1 MPKKKNP
8 DATPSMKVMA
18 AYWLLLFSGRPWT
31 LTELS
36 EKLQCSKQAVLRIM
50 DHIDLSGYAPLQSW
64 LNKNR
69 QRCYQLMKPKKPPAV
84 ALSIEDIQTL
94 LLCRDIAWNL
104 LPDSLRET
112 VSRAIGHATVLLPD
126 FDQRNHLPD
135 GIVCPQP
142 TSGVDYRE
150 KGEVLACLM
159 NAMQDNKV
167 CELQYRA
174 IEADKPVLRRV
185 SPRRLLH
192 HKDSL
197 YLAGWLIKDQDT
209 VYQTTMALQRIA
221 EVKLTNEVYK
231 QAWPSDE
238 PQGFGVIKDEPFQV
252 RAVFTPLAACYVSER
267 IWSQDQILE
276 PQPDGGVILT
286 FSATSWP
293 EVIAWALSFGTA
305 CTVLEPEKLRE
316 ELGVIGAAVN
326 KKYQGSDNK
335 KGIVTC

>member
-69 QRCYQLMKPKKPPAV
+69 QRCYQLMKPKKTPAV

-126 FDQRNHLPD
+126 FDQRNHLPE

-142 TSGVDYRE
+142 TSGVDYSE
-150 KGEVLACLM
+150 KGEVLTCLM
-159 NAMQDNKV
+159 KAMQENKV

-174 IEADKPVLRRV
+174 IEADQPRLRRV
-185 SPRRLLH
+185 APRRFLH

-209 VYQTTMALQRIA
+209 VYQTTMAVQRIA
-221 EVKLTNEVYK
+221 EVKLTDEVYD
-231 QAWPSDE
+231 QAWPTNE
-238 PQGFGVIKDEPFQV
+238 PQGFGVIKEEPFRV
-252 RAVFTPLAACYVSER
+252 RAAFTASAACFVRER
-267 IWSQDQILE
+267 IWSDDQVLE
-276 PQPDGGVILT
+276 PQPGGGVILEFT
-286 FSATSWP
+286 ATSRP
-293 EVIAWALSFGTA
+293 EVIALMLSFGATA
-305 CTVLEPEKLRE
+305 TLISPDDLVSDMRDVLQKTAENYK
-316 ELGVIGAAVN
+316 
-326 KKYQGSDNK
+326 
-335 KGIVTC
+335 T